1 MSARATQTRR
11 RTRIQQENERKIITA
26 ALDVFADKGFR
37 GASLDDIAAAA
48 GMSKPN
54 MLYYFSG
61 KEEIHLTL
69 LSRLLE
75 DWLAP
80 LSTLDPDGDPFEE
93 IANYIRLKL
102 KMAREFPRES
112 RLFANE
118 ILRGAP
124 HIGGYLSSD
133 LKKKVDA
140 QSAVLQ
146 RWIDQG
152 RIAAVDPRHLIFVI
166 WATTQHYA
174 DFDAQVGAV
183 LAGADE
189 TRFEDAERTVLTL
202 ILGGL
207 RPISP
212 PTP

>member
-1 MSARATQTRR
+1 MTARATQTRR
-11 RTRIQQENERKIITA
+11 RTRIQEENERKIIAA
-26 ALDVFADKGFR
+26 ALDVFSDKGFR
-37 GASLDDIAAAA
+37 GASLDDIASAA

-54 MLYYFSG
+54 MLYYFQG

-80 LSTLDPDGDPFEE
+80 LKTLDPIGDPLEE
-93 IANYIRLKL
+93 VGEFIRLKL
-102 KMAREFPRES
+102 KMARDFPRES

-118 ILRGAP
+118 IIRGAP
-124 HIGGYLSSD
+124 HIGDQLHGP
-133 LKKKVDA
+133 LKEMVDEQCEILQSWMDAGKIAKV
-140 QSAVLQ
+140 S
-146 RWIDQG
+146 
-152 RIAAVDPRHLIFVI
+152 PHHLIFTI

-183 LAGADE
+183 LAERDE
-189 TRFEDAERTVLTL
+189 TRFEDAEATLLTL

-207 RPISP
+207 RV
-212 PTP
+212 

>member
-11 RTRIQQENERKIITA
+11 RTRIQEENERKILAA
-26 ALDVFADKGFR
+26 ALDVFSDKGFR

-54 MLYYFSG
+54 MLYYFKG

-75 DWLAP
+75 NWLAP
-80 LSTLDPDGDPFEE
+80 LQTLNPDGDPLEE
-93 IANYIRLKL
+93 VGNFIRLKL
-102 KMAREFPRES
+102 KMAREAPRES

-118 ILRGAP
+118 IIRGAP
-124 HIGGYLSSD
+124 HIGDRLHGP
-133 LKKKVDA
+133 LKAMVD
-140 QSAVLQ
+140 QQCEVLQ
-146 RWIDQG
+146 TWMDAG
-152 RIAAVDPRHLIFVI
+152 KIAKVSPHHLIFTI

-174 DFDAQVGAV
+174 DFDTQVSAV
-183 LAGADE
+183 LADRDV
-189 TRFEDAERTVLTL
+189 TRFEDAEATLLTL

-207 RPISP
+207 KV
-212 PTP
+212 

>member
-1 MSARATQTRR
+1 MTARATQTRR
-11 RTRIQQENERKIITA
+11 RTRIQEENERKILAA
-26 ALDVFADKGFR
+26 ALDVFSDKGFR
-37 GASLDDIAAAA
+37 GASLDDIATAA

-54 MLYYFSG
+54 MLYYFRG

-80 LSTLDPDGDPFEE
+80 LQTLNPNGDPLQEVGEF
-93 IANYIRLKL
+93 IRLKL
-102 KMAREFPRES
+102 KMARDYPRES

-124 HIGGYLSSD
+124 HIGDHLHGP
-133 LKKKVDA
+133 LKDMVDE
-140 QSAVLQ
+140 QCEVLQ
-146 RWIDQG
+146 AWMDAG
-152 RIAAVDPRHLIFVI
+152 KIANVSPHHLIFTV

-174 DFDAQVGAV
+174 DFDTQVSAV
-183 LAGADE
+183 LAERDE
-189 TRFEDAERTVLTL
+189 TRFEDAETTLLTL

-207 RPISP
+207 RV
-212 PTP
+212 